1 MQFPPRPYNNCVPT
15 IVLCKYLLAIAL
27 VRIVDLIVYYLS
39 LCKIVTKVNYNI
51 FQSQPFRM
59 WRSHA
64 ATTELRHVPSLLPSS
79 PEWPPAG
86 AVRV

>member
-1 MQFPPRPYNNCVPT
+1 MQFPPRSYNDCVPT

-27 VRIVDLIVYYLS
+27 LRIVNLIVHYLS

-51 FQSQPFRM
+51 FQSQQFRM

-64 ATTELRHVPSLLPSS
+64 ATTKMNDYRNYTIVHS
-79 PEWPPAG
+79 
-86 AVRV
+86 